1 MGVVRGH
8 GQVGPIIVGDVVQLE
23 LRDAPGGAR
32 TLKRDARGGS
42 LTGGAAVSL
51 NDPVTTVPLG

>member
-32 TLKRDARGGS
+32 TLKRDARGGR
-42 LTGGAAVSL
+42 
-51 NDPVTTVPLG
+51 